1 MINDTRIEEGGD
13 TALAETPA
21 KLFDTDW
28 DQFGPA
34 DRLEDIW
41 FDPESKMYRCE
52 IRLEPDVG
60 GGYSAY
66 IPELPG
72 VVSEG
77 ETEQEAVGNIS
88 EALRGALRSYLD
100 SEQPIPWRKEV
111 EPLRIDEVRTWIVVD
126 V

>member
-1 MINDTRIEEGGD
+1 MNKVQTRSDLDTPCGQIEELHVV
-13 TALAETPA
+13 AASEFRMVQYVKWSCPP
-21 KLFDTDW
+21 K
-28 DQFGPA
+28 PS
-34 DRLEDIW
+34 EH
-41 FDPESKMYRCE
+41 RCE
-52 IRLEPDVG
+52 IRLHQELDD

-66 IPELPG
+66 VPELPG

-88 EALRGALRSYLD
+88 EALRGALRTYLD

-111 EPLRIDEVRTWIVVD
+111 EPLQIDEVRTWIVVD